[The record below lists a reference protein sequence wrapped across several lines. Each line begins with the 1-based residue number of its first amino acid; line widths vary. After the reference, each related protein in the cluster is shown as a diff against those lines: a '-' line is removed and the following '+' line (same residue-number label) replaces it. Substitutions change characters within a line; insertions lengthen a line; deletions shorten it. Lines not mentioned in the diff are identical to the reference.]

1 MFVND
6 SRHLFAPRRPTLRDQ
21 SRQSPSSV
29 SGPTSSGSFA
39 LTLIRGPLQRA
50 ILGPECVKTRQN
62 VVGAQRLLS
71 VVGYLAPKS
80 FWLSYG
86 GPD

>member
-1 MFVND
+1 MFVYG
-6 SRHLFAPRRPTLRDQ
+6 SSLLFAPRRLTLKDQ
-21 SRQSPSSV
+21 SKQNPGSV
-29 SGPTSSGSFA
+29 SGPTSSGPFA
-39 LTLIRGPLQRA
+39 LTLIRGSLQRA
-50 ILGPECVKTRQN
+50 IPGPECVKTRQN

>member
-1 MFVND
+1 MK
-6 SRHLFAPRRPTLRDQ
+6 DQ
-21 SRQSPSSV
+21 SKQNPRSV

-39 LTLIRGPLQRA
+39 LSMIRGPPQRA
-50 ILGPECVKTRQN
+50 IPGPECVKTRQN

>member
-1 MFVND
+1 MAAT
-6 SRHLFAPRRPTLRDQ
+6 LFGLLL
-21 SRQSPSSV
+21 
-29 SGPTSSGSFA
+29 
-39 LTLIRGPLQRA
+39 LTFFIGRVMPLDPVLA
-50 ILGPECVKTRQN
+50 IVGPECVKTRQN

>member
-1 MFVND
+1 MI
-6 SRHLFAPRRPTLRDQ
+6 RRLLLNNQGENHMTTAFQRP
-21 SRQSPSSV
+21 
-29 SGPTSSGSFA
+29 A
-39 LTLIRGPLQRA
+39 LTVLA
-50 ILGPECVKTRQN
+50 AALGPECVKTRQN

>member
-1 MFVND
+1 MRDVHAGHAFSLEVAND
-6 SRHLFAPRRPTLRDQ
+6 PQQDLDLRAGQ
-21 SRQSPSSV
+21 
-29 SGPTSSGSFA
+29 
-39 LTLIRGPLQRA
+39 
-50 ILGPECVKTRQN
+50 GPECVKTRQN

>member
-1 MFVND
+1 MVGHSFC
-6 SRHLFAPRRPTLRDQ
+6 RTTGRTIAAPRKGAVVID
-21 SRQSPSSV
+21 
-29 SGPTSSGSFA
+29 
-39 LTLIRGPLQRA
+39 
-50 ILGPECVKTRQN
+50 GPECVKTRQN

>member
-1 MFVND
+1 MQQGKYT
-6 SRHLFAPRRPTLRDQ
+6 RPDQPQQHHAWPKSERKMNLRQ
-21 SRQSPSSV
+21 
-29 SGPTSSGSFA
+29 
-39 LTLIRGPLQRA
+39 LRA
-50 ILGPECVKTRQN
+50 GIVPECVKTRQN

>member
-1 MFVND
+1 MFAGQCYVLGRGAD
-6 SRHLFAPRRPTLRDQ
+6 GLRVVVTLK
-21 SRQSPSSV
+21 
-29 SGPTSSGSFA
+29 A
-39 LTLIRGPLQRA
+39 LEQGQAA
-50 ILGPECVKTRQN
+50 IGPECVKTRQN

>member
-1 MFVND
+1 MIVVEHQQQ
-6 SRHLFAPRRPTLRDQ
+6 RFAQQQVYGQFIKQAVEP
-21 SRQSPSSV
+21 
-29 SGPTSSGSFA
+29 FFE
-39 LTLIRGPLQRA
+39 
-50 ILGPECVKTRQN
+50 PECVKTRQN